1 MYDAA
6 RAICKEENLNFEEFF
21 SAKPAEASRIEVNAN
36 AESPVTVAPYPT
48 FPYWIMQGTSIYT
61 GLVEP
66 ECRTN
71 CKYEEF
77 IFMPAFVHLLNYVMI
92 RVRVERRTQT
102 TGILLLNIGERGKA
116 LKSASC
122 DLAFDYMFKVGLG
135 REFHRSLN
143 AGDLQERSLIV
154 TAGSPEGFLG
164 KLAKL
169 DCLHGI
175 LYYDELSKLVSKAN
189 IESSSMVPDLCTML
203 ESGEFSSITLKNSP
217 VLNAGEYCISVIAN
231 TPSKSFLHVWAQLH
245 GNESTGLEDRSFF
258 LLEPQI
264 KKTHTSKTDVPF
276 TSEGLLTTRRRVDA
290 AIERH
295 ILPAGSWQLFDE
307 AIVRLGIRA
316 EVRAE
321 IFALGFA
328 VDLGLDHIDDDCKRR
343 GIVLAEYDLATK
355 HYLRPIEAD
364 TPQGATQQEIL
375 RTLEH
380 ARGQM
385 PYRRL
390 CQEMNYMRLGTTL
403 WDKAILGLS
412 QGIHPRIRIDK
423 GTRGHGGKPTMVC
436 LLAETDFIS

>member
-1 MYDAA
+1 
-6 RAICKEENLNFEEFF
+6 
-21 SAKPAEASRIEVNAN
+21 
-36 AESPVTVAPYPT
+36 
-48 FPYWIMQGTSIYT
+48 
-61 GLVEP
+61 
-66 ECRTN
+66 
-71 CKYEEF
+71 
-77 IFMPAFVHLLNYVMI
+77 VHLLNYIMI

-102 TGILLLNIGERGKA
+102 SGILLLNIGERGKA

-122 DLAFDYMFKVGLG
+122 DLAFEYMFKIGLG
-135 REFHRSLN
+135 KKFHRNLKPE
-143 AGDLQERSLIV
+143 DLQERSLIV

-169 DCLHGI
+169 ECLHGI

-258 LLEPQI
+258 LLEPQV
-264 KKTHTSKTDVPF
+264 KKPQTSRIDVPF
-276 TSEGLLTTRRRVDA
+276 TSAGLSKTRSRVDA
-290 AIERH
+290 ALEQRT
-295 ILPAGSWQLFDE
+295 LSAGSWQLFDDV
-307 AIVRLGIRA
+307 IGRLTIRA

-328 VDLGLDHIDDDCKRR
+328 VDLGRSEVDDDCKRR
-343 GIVLAEYDLATK
+343 GIALAEYDLATK

-380 ARGQM
+380 AGGQM
-385 PYRRL
+385 PYRQL
-390 CQEMNYMRLGTTL
+390 CQEMNYMRIGTTL
-403 WDKAILGLS
+403 WDKAFLGLT
-412 QGIHPRIRIDK
+412 QGLHPRMRIEK
-423 GTRGHGGKPTMVC
+423 GLPGCNGKPAMVY
-436 LLAETDFIS
+436 LLGGVEN